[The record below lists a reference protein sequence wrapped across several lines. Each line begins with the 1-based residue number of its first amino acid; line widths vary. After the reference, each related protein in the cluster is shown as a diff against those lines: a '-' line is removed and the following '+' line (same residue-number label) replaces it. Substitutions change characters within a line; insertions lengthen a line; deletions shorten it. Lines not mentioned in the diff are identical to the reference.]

1 MAKEERKVTVPGP
14 DGRPLQGI
22 DMEIEESSD
31 KWSEMKL
38 HDGTRLR
45 IKTVVTQV
53 IRIDGVWDPE
63 GNPAYIVKTSPVISI
78 LSAPDFLKRGAGK

>member
-1 MAKEERKVTVPGP
+1 MAKEERKVTIPGP
-14 DGRPLQGI
+14 NGQQLHGI

-45 IKTVVTQV
+45 VKTVVTQV
-53 IRIDGVWDPE
+53 IRLDGMWDPE
-63 GNPAYIVKTSPVISI
+63 GNPAYFVKSSPVVTV
-78 LSAPDFLKRGAGK
+78 LSAPDFLKKGPIK